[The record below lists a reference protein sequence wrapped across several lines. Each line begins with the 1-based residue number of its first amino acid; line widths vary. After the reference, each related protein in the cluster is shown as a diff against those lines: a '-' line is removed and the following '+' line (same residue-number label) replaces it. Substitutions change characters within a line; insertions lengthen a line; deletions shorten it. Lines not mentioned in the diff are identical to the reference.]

1 MCCPCWLHPHHLELC
16 VHLSAMC
23 STGDVV
29 LTGSYRTVTVSSSGI
44 SSLYVGGVT
53 EVSSQQCGWTQAGA
67 GLSWPKSTSGLRFG
81 WQSAGIEHGTL
92 LAAALALVGSCSS
105 QQAAGGAALLF
116 PAALASC
123 TEPCCNCP
131 SRWAPAGFLPL
142 LPHVLSPTHY
152 CSLLTSS
159 CPASQTSTCSQ
170 PQTA

>member
-1 MCCPCWLHPHHLELC
+1 MTTDSASVQTQRYMYRLASLRPVTLQPQTRSCKRTPWMCCPCWFHPHHLELC

-81 WQSAGIEHGTL
+81 WQSAGIEHGNL
-92 LAAALALVGSCSS
+92 LAAALALVGSCNS

-116 PAALASC
+116 PATLAS
-123 TEPCCNCP
+123 
-131 SRWAPAGFLPL
+131 
-142 LPHVLSPTHY
+142 
-152 CSLLTSS
+152 
-159 CPASQTSTCSQ
+159 
-170 PQTA
+170 